1 VRHTRRR
8 GTAAAVL
15 TLPVCALL
23 LAAVLPADAAL
34 AAPPGTAPVQYH
46 GVRLRVPASW
56 PVIDLARHPGTCARV
71 DRHAV
76 YLGTPAEDADCPPG
90 IAGRTETVSLRP
102 AGAGQV
108 APAATALPRSVP
120 ESPSRGA
127 SWTLAPA
134 GVTLTVT
141 YGTAPRQVDT
151 ILAGARYTSGARPG
165 TTAPAEAT
173 QKAWTTVPGD
183 VTARGFDACQAPTS
197 ATMDDWRSGS
207 VYRAIGVYIGG
218 GDLGCPDQPNLS
230 ASWVHRQA
238 GRGWHIFPLY
248 VGRQAPCS
256 NQSYK
261 ITKGRAAS
269 QGTADAG
276 DAIARAR
283 GYGMAK
289 GTIIVNDMEYYD
301 RGGACSTAVL
311 NYLSAWTVKL
321 NNNGYRSGVY
331 SSRSAAIDDLV
342 AARPSG
348 RYRMPGTIDFAQ
360 WDNEATTQDDRIP
373 ANYWVHHRLKQY
385 KGAHNEKHGGVKIN
399 IDSDYLDVS

>member
-1 VRHTRRR
+1 MRGTRRR
-8 GTAAAVL
+8 GTAAAIL
-15 TLPVCALL
+15 TLPVCAA
-23 LAAVLPADAAL
+23 LACAVLPADPAL
-34 AAPPGTAPVQYH
+34 AAPPGTAAVRYH
-46 GVRLRVPASW
+46 GVQLRVPAGW

-76 YLGTPAEDADCPPG
+76 YLGTPAEGAGCPPG
-90 IAGRTETVSLRP
+90 IAGRTETIGLRP
-102 AGAGQV
+102 ATAGT
-108 APAATALPRSVP
+108 APVATALPRSVP

-151 ILAGARYTSGARPG
+151 ILAGARYTSDARPEADAPDL
-165 TTAPAEAT
+165 TAA
-173 QKAWTTVPGD
+173 KSWTTVPGD

-207 VYRAIGVYIGG
+207 AYRAIGVYIGG

-238 GRGWHIFPLY
+238 GKGWHIFPLY

-256 NQSYK
+256 DQSYK
-261 ITKGRAAS
+261 ITKGKAAS
-269 QGTADAG
+269 QGTADAA
-276 DAIARAR
+276 DAITRAR
-283 GYGMAK
+283 QYGMAK

-301 RGGACSTAVL
+301 RGGDCTTAVL
-311 NYLSAWTVKL
+311 HYLSAWTLKL
-321 NNNGYRSGVY
+321 NDNGYRSGVY
-331 SSRSAAIDDLV
+331 SSRAAAIDDLV

-360 WDNEATTQDDRIP
+360 WDDEATTQDDHIP
-373 ANYWVHHRLKQY
+373 PNYWVHHRLKQY
-385 KGAHNEKHGGVKIN
+385 KGAHNEKHGGVTIN
-399 IDSDYLDVS
+399 IDSDCLDVS